1 MVTTAYLGTVQ
12 LGKTQTDEWLKNRA
26 EFAARAISYATETVR
41 DEKDLIRLV
50 NSVGAESDVEQIVVV
65 AGDPLVVIAST
76 HNAWIGNRLA
86 ELDDASVQASLQSTM
101 HSNGS
106 TVVFAESQDVV
117 NCVLPLEFTTHQ
129 GQKMSGGVLVCIDT
143 KLIQR
148 NTRTWASRFA
158 STFFIVT
165 GITFSITWLLSH
177 RVVILPIQTIID
189 SIRTNQPVTVPS
201 QDEIGVLAKTLNAN
215 RIEQQNIRKNLEKAL
230 RDVNAIHSALD
241 RHCILSVADRSGK
254 IIDVNTGFCIIS
266 GYSRDELLGKDHRIL
281 NSGTHPREF
290 WIQMWRQIASGIAW
304 RGVVCNRRKD
314 GSLYWVDST
323 IVPYLG
329 EDGTIEK
336 YISLRFDV
344 TAEKEAE
351 IELSKAKLAAEAA
364 TQAKS
369 EFLANM
375 SHEIRTPM
383 TAILGYADLLAD
395 ETVADCPDRIRVDY
409 VDTIKRNGEYLL
421 AILND
426 ILDISKIE
434 AGKMAVES
442 LPIRTLPM
450 VHEVEKLMQVRARA
464 KNIRLSFVQDSA
476 LPQTF
481 NSDPVRLRQILMNLV
496 GNAIKFTEVGSVTIH
511 VGCKK
516 EAEIPLLYFAV
527 RDTGPGMTRDQMK
540 NLFEAFHQAD
550 TSVTRKF
557 GGTGLGLKI
566 SKSLATMLGGTI
578 EVESQPMQ
586 GSTFTLHLPF
596 APSESTQWLEPPSP
610 SKTPAEDHLSASPA
624 QPSKVMRTQLPQ
636 KPLQGIR
643 IYFAEDGPDNQK
655 LIQFHLKRAGAEVT
669 LFDNGLLCL
678 QSLCQDGDPTH
689 PMVTPAPCDLI
700 LTDMQMP
707 EMDGYTL
714 ANQLRSKGWK
724 GPIIALTAHAMEGE
738 DLPCLDAG
746 CDAYATKPIDRDHLI
761 EVCRSTVENKLV
773 AESVH

>member
-12 LGKTQTDEWLKNRA
+12 LGKTQTNEWLRNRA
-26 EFAARAISYATETVR
+26 EFAARTISYATETVR
-41 DEKDLIRLV
+41 DDKDLIRLV
-50 NSVGAESDVEQIVVV
+50 NSIGAESDVQQIVVV
-65 AGDPLVVIAST
+65 AGDPLTVIAST
-76 HNAWIGNRLA
+76 HNAWIGNRLT
-86 ELDDASVQASLQSTM
+86 EIVDTSVQLSLQSAI
-101 HSNGS
+101 HSNQT
-106 TVVFAESQDVV
+106 TVDVV
-117 NCVLPLEFTTHQ
+117 QSHDTVTCVLPLELTTPS
-129 GQKMSGGVLVCIDT
+129 GQMANGGVLVCIDAKPT
-143 KLIQR
+143 QSS
-148 NTRTWASRFA
+148 TRTWASRFA

-165 GITFSITWLLSH
+165 GITFSMTWLLSH

-189 SIRTNQPVTVPS
+189 SIRNNHAAKVPFL
-201 QDEIGVLAKTLNAN
+201 DEIGVLAETLNAN
-215 RIEQQNIRKNLEKAL
+215 RIEQQTIRKNLEKAL

-241 RHCILSVADRSGK
+241 RHCILSIADRSGK

-281 NSGTHPREF
+281 NSGTHSRDF
-290 WIQMWRQIASGIAW
+290 WIQMWRQIASGVAW

-314 GSLYWVDST
+314 GTLYWVDST

-336 YISLRFDV
+336 YISLRFDI

-351 IELSKAKLAAEAA
+351 LELSKAKVAAEAA

-383 TAILGYADLLAD
+383 TAILGYADLLVDDTAAD
-395 ETVADCPDRIRVDY
+395 RPAHISVDY
-409 VDTIKRNGEYLL
+409 VDTIKRNGEHLL

-450 VHEVEKLMQVRARA
+450 VRDVEKLMQIRARA
-464 KNIRLSFVQDSA
+464 KDIRLSFVQDTA
-476 LPQTF
+476 LPQSFT
-481 NSDPVRLRQILMNLV
+481 SDPVRLRQILMNLV
-496 GNAIKFTEVGSVTIH
+496 GNAIKFTEEGNVTIH
-511 VGCKK
+511 VGCKTVK
-516 EAEIPLLYFAV
+516 EIPYLYFSV
-527 RDTGPGMTRDQMK
+527 RDTGPGMTREQMQ

-566 SKSLATMLGGTI
+566 SQSLATMLGGTI
-578 EVESQPMQ
+578 HVESRPKQ
-586 GSTFTLHLPF
+586 GSTFTLQLPF
-596 APSESTQWLEPPSP
+596 APSASTLWLEAPSP
-610 SKTPAEDHLSASPA
+610 SKHFIEDRRSAPSTPSA
-624 QPSKVMRTQLPQ
+624 KVERTPLPT
-636 KPLQGIR
+636 KLLQGVR

-678 QSLCQDGDPTH
+678 QSLCQAEDSTQPLKI
-689 PMVTPAPCDLI
+689 PAPCDLV

-714 ANQLRSKGWK
+714 ASQLRVKGWK

-738 DLPCLDAG
+738 DLQCFEAG

-761 EVCRSTVENKLV
+761 EVCRASVENKLV
-773 AESVH
+773 AESSN